1 MSLSN
6 SDLFMVERSGV
17 QYKMTAET
25 IADFVGA
32 VRDFTAADIAARDAI
47 TGLTVGDRVFVTDA
61 SSDATVVSSW
71 AVYRVQS
78 VGPVVFEKIQEQ
90 ESMDLVISATTD
102 LAYTSG
108 AASGIV
114 TSSTG
119 TNATIPLADGT
130 NAGLMSPVMFTNS
143 HEAATSGLT
152 AGTNPINVSGTQVL
166 TLGIT
171 QLTALP

>member
-1 MSLSN
+1 MGLIN

-17 QYKMTAET
+17 QYKMTAEE
-25 IADFVGA
+25 IANFVGA
-32 VRDFTAADIAARDAI
+32 VRDFTAATIAARDLI

-61 SSDATVVSSW
+61 SSDSTVSASW

-78 VGPVVFEKIQEQ
+78 VGPIVFEKIQEQ

-102 LAYTSG
+102 LAYTAG
-108 AASGIV
+108 AASGVV

-119 TNATIPLADGT
+119 TDATIPLADGT
-130 NAGLMSPVMFTNS
+130 NAGLMPPAMFTNS
-143 HEAATSGLT
+143 HEAATPGLT
-152 AGTNPINVSGTQVL
+152 AGTNPINISGTQVV
-166 TLGIT
+166 TLGVT